1 MRGTGSL
8 YLALREYSRYQN
20 LTCLLFQKFK
30 IEESKQF
37 AVHSKKVKSKIDVN
51 LPVASGDKVGSI
63 FRKADR
69 LHLRRD
75 LVARNLQ
82 HQRENQRKSES
93 ENSLGSKAIIWN
105 ILETGSGQ
113 VLQRSAMCQLPR
125 TFSKSWSQCCC
136 LELGCPKLGHCHSK
150 VCGLGDLA
158 MTSRKDQDS
167 GELFQDTSFY
177 AISDFLIWQV
187 L

>member
-20 LTCLLFQKFK
+20 LTCLLFQNFK

-75 LVARNLQ
+75 LVARNLTIRETIRKKVKVKIVWD
-82 HQRENQRKSES
+82 QRPSF
-93 ENSLGSKAIIWN
+93 G
-105 ILETGSGQ
+105 
-113 VLQRSAMCQLPR
+113 
-125 TFSKSWSQCCC
+125 TFW
-136 LELGCPKLGHCHSK
+136 KLGRVRCCSEVQCVSCQGLLAKVGHSAAAQNQVAQNWVIVIQK
-150 VCGLGDLA
+150 CVALGTLP
-158 MTSRKDQDS
+158 
-167 GELFQDTSFY
+167 
-177 AISDFLIWQV
+177 
-187 L
+187 